1 MDIAEMKNL
10 STIIGTCAFLLILA
24 LAGRYV
30 SGHWIFATFASFQIQ
45 GAAIAAAV
53 AALAWLLHRNAVAS
67 LLVIAALGIGI
78 HGYTMLGDFR
88 QDPPLPPQSWPPQ
101 LKVLSMNIMGDN
113 SFDNGGKIADYMIA
127 SGADVI
133 FIQESAPLGPHID
146 RIKVAYPYRL
156 GCGAQTITC
165 DSSLWSKHPLVAGEV
180 KTASP
185 IYRDRLLLASI
196 DIGGKR
202 INFANV
208 HLTKPYFDNIVAIE
222 LKKVREFITDFAG
235 LHAGP
240 TIVAGDFNASIL
252 TRDVRRFVSETHLM
266 TADREPETWP
276 VDAASVG
283 MAIDHI
289 FVADPLRFR
298 KLERLPETF
307 GSNHYGLMAEIW
319 WQDITLTYPPPG
331 VDDAG

>member
-1 MDIAEMKNL
+1 MIEMKNL
-10 STIIGTCAFLLILA
+10 STVLGTCALLLILL

-45 GAAIAAAV
+45 GAAIAAAI
-53 AALAWLLHRNAVAS
+53 AALAWLLHRNVVAS
-67 LLVIAALGIGI
+67 LLVIAALMIGG
-78 HGYTMLGDFR
+78 HGYIMLSEFR
-88 QDPPLPPQSWPPQ
+88 QSQPMPPKSWPAQ

-113 SFDNGGKIADYMIA
+113 SFDNGGRIAHYMIA

-165 DSSLWSKHPLVAGEV
+165 DSSLWSKRPLVAGEV

-196 DIGGKR
+196 DIDGKR
-202 INFANV
+202 ANFANV

-222 LKKVREFITDFAG
+222 LKKVRELMTDFAAQ
-235 LHAGP
+235 HQGP
-240 TIVAGDFNASIL
+240 FIVAGDFNASIL
-252 TRDVRRFVSETHLM
+252 TRDIRNFLSGANLV
-266 TADREPETWP
+266 TADQEPATWP
-276 VDAASVG
+276 VNAPAIG
-283 MAIDHI
+283 MAIDHV
-289 FVADPLRFR
+289 FAGDPLRFR
-298 KLERLPETF
+298 LLERLPETF
-307 GSNHYGLMAEIW
+307 GSNHYGLVAEFW
-319 WQDITLTYPPPG
+319 WRDLTITYPPQ
-331 VDDAG
+331 

>member
-1 MDIAEMKNL
+1 MKNL

-24 LAGRYV
+24 LSGRYV

-53 AALAWLLHRNAVAS
+53 AALAWLLHRNAIAS

-78 HGYTMLGDFR
+78 HGYTMLDDFR
-88 QDPPLPPQSWPPQ
+88 QDRPLPPQSWPPQ
-101 LKVLSMNIMGDN
+101 VKVLSMNIMGDN
-113 SFDNGGKIADYMIA
+113 SFDNGGKVADYMIA

-146 RIKVAYPYRL
+146 RIKVAYPFRL

-185 IYRDRLLLASI
+185 LYRDRLLLASI
-196 DIGGKR
+196 AIGRNR

-222 LKKVREFITDFAG
+222 LKKVREFISDFTG
-235 LHAGP
+235 RHPGP
-240 TIVAGDFNASIL
+240 IVVAGDFNASIL
-252 TRDVRRFVSETHLM
+252 TRDVRRFMSDMQLM

-276 VDAASVG
+276 VDAATIG

-289 FVADPLRFR
+289 FLTDPLRFR
-298 KLERLPETF
+298 TLERLPETF

-319 WQDITLTYPPPG
+319 WQDITISYPPQ
-331 VDDAG
+331 